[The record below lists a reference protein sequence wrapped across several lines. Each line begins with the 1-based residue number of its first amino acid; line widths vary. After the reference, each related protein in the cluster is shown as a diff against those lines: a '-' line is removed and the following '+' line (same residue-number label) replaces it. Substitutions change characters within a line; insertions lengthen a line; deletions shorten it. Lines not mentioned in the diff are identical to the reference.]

1 MQISDGSGWQMSG
14 SGRVR
19 VLKFFS
25 GSGRVGFWNS
35 SSGFL
40 LHYFSKISGFFGFS
54 GRVCT
59 FSGSGRVRAS
69 KKPSGRVGFSGFRV
83 PDPSLPYLWFT
94 ICILVYLSY
103 GRKHKIIKQKNH
115 ITITKINVHI
125 AKKNLKKQSLESN
138 NTTLDLNYRIRAN
151 KRPLL
156 IKPPLLWN
164 SNKPPL
170 FWAKSPLFEAFWGI
184 FGQKLQ

>member
-1 MQISDGSGWQMSG
+1 MYMYLLTKVDLVSELGKDECSDGSGWQMSG

-59 FSGSGRVRAS
+59 FSGSGWVRAS

-83 PDPSLPYLWFT
+83 PDPSL
-94 ICILVYLSY
+94 
-103 GRKHKIIKQKNH
+103 RQK
-115 ITITKINVHI
+115 
-125 AKKNLKKQSLESN
+125 E
-138 NTTLDLNYRIRAN
+138 
-151 KRPLL
+151 
-156 IKPPLLWN
+156 
-164 SNKPPL
+164 
-170 FWAKSPLFEAFWGI
+170 
-184 FGQKLQ
+184 